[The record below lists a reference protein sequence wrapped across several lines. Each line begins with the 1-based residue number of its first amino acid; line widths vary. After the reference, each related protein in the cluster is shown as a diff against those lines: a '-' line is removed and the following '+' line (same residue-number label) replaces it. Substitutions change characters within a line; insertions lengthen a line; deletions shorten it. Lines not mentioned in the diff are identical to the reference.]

1 MQGVPAVA
9 QYCRLFRTESVFLYI
24 SNETV
29 CQGVFYTC
37 AERKTQQETGGFG
50 WLLSSGGCLAFDKS
64 LYRAARGSS
73 LERAL

>member
-29 CQGVFYTC
+29 CQGGFYTC
-37 AERKTQQETGGFG
+37 AERKTQQETGGRV
-50 WLLSSGGCLAFDKS
+50 AFKF
-64 LYRAARGSS
+64 RGMSCF
-73 LERAL
+73 

>member
-29 CQGVFYTC
+29 CQGGFYTC
-37 AERKTQQETGGFG
+37 AERRNGVFG
-50 WLLSSGGCLAFDKS
+50 WLLSSGGCFAFDKS
-64 LYRAARGSS
+64 LYRAARSSS
-73 LERAL
+73 LKRAL

>member
-29 CQGVFYTC
+29 CQGGFYTC
-37 AERKTQQETGGFG
+37 VERKTQQETGG
-50 WLLSSGGCLAFDKS
+50 SGGF
-64 LYRAARGSS
+64 
-73 LERAL
+73 